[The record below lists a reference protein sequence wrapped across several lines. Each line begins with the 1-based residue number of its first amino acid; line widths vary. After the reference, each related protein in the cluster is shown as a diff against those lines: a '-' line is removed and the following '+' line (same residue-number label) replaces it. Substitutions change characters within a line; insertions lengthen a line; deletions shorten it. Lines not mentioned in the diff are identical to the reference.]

1 MERTFSTPL
10 VDIAHLA
17 VPLVWAGL
25 LVGVSFIATP
35 AKFGATS
42 LSLPVA
48 LDVGR
53 VTFALFN
60 TIEWISL
67 AVLIVAVVFSG
78 PSAFSSAMTALLAAL
93 LAAQTVWLLP
103 TLNERVGAIV
113 AGHTPPPA
121 PYHWIYIGMDAAKV
135 VLLVAMARSQAVKL
149 SEALSTTVL
158 SHRLSGF
165 SEEIAQVRPTHP
177 IEGIH

>member
-17 VPLVWAGL
+17 VPLLWAGL
-25 LVGVSFIATP
+25 LIGVSFIATP
-35 AKFGATS
+35 VKFGATS

-60 TIEWISL
+60 IVEWIAFTAL
-67 AVLIVAVVFSG
+67 VVAVVFSG
-78 PSAFSSAMTALLAAL
+78 PSVPSSAMTALLAAL

-103 TLNERVGAIV
+103 VMNERIGAII
-113 AGHTPPPA
+113 AGQSPPTA
-121 PYHWIYIGMDAAKV
+121 PYHWIYIGMDVTKVGLLIAIAWFQAAK
-135 VLLVAMARSQAVKL
+135 
-149 SEALSTTVL
+149 LSTALTTTV
-158 SHRLSGF
+158 R
-165 SEEIAQVRPTHP
+165 AQRP
-177 IEGIH
+177 

>member
-1 MERTFSTPL
+1 MERTFSTPP
-10 VDIAHLA
+10 VDIAHAA

-35 AKFGATS
+35 AKFYAPS

-60 TIEWISL
+60 IVEWISL
-67 AVLIVAVVFSG
+67 AALVVAVVFSG

-103 TLNERVGAIV
+103 VLNERIGAIV
-113 AGHTPPPA
+113 AGHSPPPA
-121 PYHWIYIGMDAAKV
+121 PYHWVYIGMDMAKV
-135 VLLVAMARSQAVKL
+135 GLLIAIAWTQAVKL
-149 SEALSTTVL
+149 SEALSATLQAQRSSGVSVL
-158 SHRLSGF
+158 ESDQLT
-165 SEEIAQVRPTHP
+165 Q
-177 IEGIH
+177 